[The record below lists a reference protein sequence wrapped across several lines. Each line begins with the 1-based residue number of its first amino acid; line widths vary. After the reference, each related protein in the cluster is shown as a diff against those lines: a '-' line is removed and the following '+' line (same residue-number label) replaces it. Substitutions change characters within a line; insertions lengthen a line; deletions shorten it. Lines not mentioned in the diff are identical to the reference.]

1 MHTLTKAV
9 AADPTALDEERNLE
23 LPRRGN
29 HEQFQL
35 AFAQAPIGMA
45 LLRLD
50 GAILQVNQALC
61 AILGQEES
69 RLLRMRFQDLS
80 EPRDREADQQ
90 FVDCLKTYHHQPTA
104 GGASTCLLE
113 KHYLRSNGSIIWVEI
128 CASVIE
134 SNSSMPSHAVIT
146 VRDISDQRLATVMEH
161 DRRRLMEMVAEELS
175 MHEVM
180 TALLELIENQIS
192 DISASVLLVQDGS
205 ICQYA
210 TNLPQE
216 LSSEV
221 EQHSLRIASS
231 LVATH
236 GAERASVFCS
246 SFEPHVWAS
255 AVDKARA
262 CGFQS
267 AWVTPIF
274 QKDGARIGLIV
285 IYSRESCGPSAAQRR
300 IMLTAGELCTVVVDH
315 YQTHHQLA
323 HLVQHDSLTGLP
335 NRILFEDR
343 LHQALASS
351 RREGRLV
358 GLLAMDID
366 RFKSIN
372 DTLGHQSGDSLLQQF
387 AQRLR
392 ENLRSS
398 DTIARMG
405 GDEFTI
411 ILPDLKA
418 PEHAA
423 IVARKLIAAAQEPFS
438 ILGREVHVST
448 SLGIAIFP
456 TDGTDSPSLQKTAD
470 EALYRVKSAGR
481 NGFRFASE

>member
-23 LPRRGN
+23 LHRQSN
-29 HEQFQL
+29 HNQFQL
-35 AFAQAPIGMA
+35 AFAHAPIGMA

-61 AILGQEES
+61 AILGLEES
-69 RLLRMRFQDLS
+69 RLLQMCFQDLS
-80 EPRDREADQQ
+80 DPRDREADQQ

-134 SNSSMPSHAVIT
+134 SDISTPSHAVIT

-192 DISASVLLVQDGS
+192 DIAASVLLVQDGS

-210 TNLPQE
+210 TDLPQE

-221 EQHSLRIASS
+221 GQHSLRIASA
-231 LVATH
+231 LVANH
-236 GAERASVFCS
+236 GADRASVFCS
-246 SFEPHVWAS
+246 SFEPDVWSS
-255 AVDKARA
+255 AADTARRS
-262 CGFQS
+262 GFQT
-267 AWVTPIF
+267 AWVTPVF

-285 IYSRESCGPSAAQRR
+285 IYSRENCGPSAAQRR
-300 IMLTAGELCTVVVDH
+300 ILLTAGELCTVVVDH

-323 HLVQHDSLTGLP
+323 YLVQHDSLTGLP

-358 GLLAMDID
+358 GLLALDID

-372 DTLGHQSGDSLLQQF
+372 DTLGHQAGDSLLQQF

-405 GDEFTI
+405 GDEFSI

-423 IVARKLIAAAQEPFS
+423 VVARKLIEAAQEPFS

-448 SLGIAIFP
+448 SLGISIFP
-456 TDGTDSPSLQKTAD
+456 TDGNDSPSLQKVAD
-470 EALYRVKSAGR
+470 EALYAVKTAGR

>member
-23 LPRRGN
+23 LHRQSN
-29 HEQFQL
+29 HNQFQL
-35 AFAQAPIGMA
+35 AFAHAPIGMA

-61 AILGQEES
+61 AILGHEES
-69 RLLRMRFQDLS
+69 RLLQMCFQDLS
-80 EPRDREADQQ
+80 DPRDREADQQ

-134 SNSSMPSHAVIT
+134 SNNSMPSHAVIT

-180 TALLELIENQIS
+180 TGLLELIENQVS
-192 DISASVLLVQDGS
+192 DIAASVLLVQDGS

-210 TNLPQE
+210 TDLPQE

-221 EQHSLRIASS
+221 GQHSLRIASA
-231 LVATH
+231 LVANH
-236 GAERASVFCS
+236 GADRASVFCS
-246 SFEPHVWAS
+246 SFEPDVWSS
-255 AVDKARA
+255 AADKARRS
-262 CGFQS
+262 GFQT
-267 AWVTPIF
+267 AWVTPVF

-285 IYSRESCGPSAAQRR
+285 IYSRENCGPSAAQRR
-300 IMLTAGELCTVVVDH
+300 ILLTAGELCTVVVDH

-323 HLVQHDSLTGLP
+323 YLVQHDSLTGLP
-335 NRILFEDR
+335 NRLLFEDR

-358 GLLAMDID
+358 GLLALDID

-372 DTLGHQSGDSLLQQF
+372 DTLGHQAGDSLLQQF

-405 GDEFTI
+405 GDEFSI

-423 IVARKLIAAAQEPFS
+423 VVARKLIEAAQEPFS

-456 TDGTDSPSLQKTAD
+456 TDGNDSPSLQKMAD
-470 EALYRVKSAGR
+470 EALYAVKTAGR

>member
-9 AADPTALDEERNLE
+9 AADPTALDEERNPG
-23 LPRRGN
+23 LPRHGN
-29 HEQFQL
+29 HEQFRL
-35 AFAQAPIGMA
+35 AFAHAPIGMA

-50 GAILQVNQALC
+50 GAILEVNQALC
-61 AILGQEES
+61 AILGHEES
-69 RLLRMRFQDLS
+69 HLLAMRFQDLS
-80 EPRDREADQQ
+80 DPRDREADQQ
-90 FVDCLKTYHHQPTA
+90 FIDCLKVYHHQSHA
-104 GGASTCLLE
+104 GGPSTCLLE

-128 CASVIE
+128 CASVVE
-134 SNSSMPSHAVIT
+134 SDNSSPSHAVIT
-146 VRDISDQRLATVMEH
+146 VRDISDQRLATVMER

-175 MHEVM
+175 MHQVM
-180 TALLELIENQIS
+180 TSLLELIENQIP
-192 DISASVLLVQDGS
+192 DIAASVLLVQDGA

-210 TNLPQE
+210 ANLPQE

-221 EQHSLRIASS
+221 EQHSLRIASD
-231 LVATH
+231 LVAAH
-236 GAERASVFCS
+236 GADRASVFCS
-246 SFEPHVWAS
+246 TFEAIVWSS
-255 AVDKARA
+255 AADKARGS
-262 CGFQS
+262 GFQS
-267 AWVTPIF
+267 AWVTPVF

-285 IYSRESCGPSAAQRR
+285 IYSREGCGPSATQRR
-300 IMLTAGELCTVVVDH
+300 TLLTAGELCTVVVDH

-323 HLVQHDSLTGLP
+323 YLVQHDSLTGLP

-343 LHQALASS
+343 LQQALSSS
-351 RREGRLV
+351 RRDGRLV

-372 DTLGHQSGDSLLQQF
+372 DTLGHQAGDSLLQQF

-418 PEHAA
+418 SEHAA
-423 IVARKLIAAAQEPFS
+423 MVARKLIAAAQEPFS
-438 ILGREVHVST
+438 ILGQQVHVST
-448 SLGIAIFP
+448 SLGISIFP
-456 TDGTDSPSLQKTAD
+456 TNGNDSPSLQKMAD
-470 EALYRVKSAGR
+470 EALYKVKSAGR
-481 NGFRFASE
+481 NGFQFASE